1 MKTNK
6 ISAMLLS
13 AAIACTP
20 VLSSAAQIV
29 ASAEETTTTTAAAA
43 ESVAAP
49 LPVAVNTEV
58 AVVAADGTDATAE
71 TQATQATQGNDGTQA
86 TEATT
91 TIPQKVGNAAVVDQK
106 VDNNW
111 SAGKAMVKGMAE
123 IWNNPND
130 KQYDAFNYPSNIN
143 TALIAGSDAF
153 NKATKANPNFNK
165 TDTIYGFRMPD
176 ANQGKMLYT
185 PNPRWFIN
193 TPTPAVVGGSGSTAT
208 ITWDPVPMADGY
220 RYTIRTYVIE
230 PSTDSHDYSF
240 EHTHN
245 KTTNLVPPTVTID
258 KPSADAK
265 GQDADPTVADKI
277 LTGDTNGQLTEHAA
291 NNPYNVDRYPTRFR
305 VKEDF
310 TVNGKWQRQDATT
323 TYTVKENWKEFTN
336 DPDKAVVGY
345 TYNLEKPSV
354 SVAAD
359 VPVRV
364 EIMIQAFR
372 IDNATGELYN
382 LSDVS
387 EPRIVD
393 LNWVAKESWEGML
406 GAPDQYEDEFFR
418 AGYHKLDEPSAPE
431 KYTVEWKSVTL
442 PLTKDIAD
450 KIGLKGYDYDAVSG
464 YVIEPANDI
473 DDPRATANK
482 GKIDNIKQVKYATF
496 KMKLN
501 DKGEPVQVEGKY
513 QGDNVDIE
521 GFTVEPQYF
530 TEVFNLKNKPTATVY
545 DVSDD
550 LKMAGNDQARRWA
563 LNKSINQA
571 EKDNVTR
578 WEKAYAEWKKQEL
591 DPIAKW
597 NSDHASQIEKAWR
610 TAYKEAIKAYA
621 VSEYANDKRFS
632 MRYGLLDLDRN
643 GVPELIVSFS
653 SKADKNSYVVIDF
666 QQDRAKLRTVKDA
679 NYTEWYYED
688 VLGACAKRGRC
699 FKLDNLA
706 PIDSW
711 TAADDEKDPLATTT
725 TSSGSSSASSSASSS
740 SGSSSSAS
748 ASTDGGAPKTGDAG
762 VAGLAAAAFAA
773 VAGMFATSRRK
784 KN

>member
-58 AVVAADGTDATAE
+58 AVVAAEDDPATTTEAPATTAAPATEGTK
-71 TQATQATQGNDGTQA
+71 G

-91 TIPQKVGNAAVVDQK
+91 TVPQKVGNASVVDQK

-418 AGYHKLDEPSAPE
+418 AAYHKLDEPTAPE
-431 KYTVEWKSVTL
+431 KYEVHWKSVTL
-442 PLTKDIAD
+442 PVTSTMVD
-450 KIGLKGYDYDAVSG
+450 KGIYTLQGQEKIDPQSG
-464 YVIEPANDI
+464 YVIEPGNQI
-473 DDPRATANK
+473 DDPTNK
-482 GKIDNIKQVKYATF
+482 DKKIDTWQVKYETF
-496 KMKLN
+496 TMNL
-501 DKGEPVQVEGKY
+501 DEKGNPVKDADGNYTGGLK
-513 QGDNVDIE
+513 
-521 GFTVEPQYF
+521 
-530 TEVFNLKNKPTATVY
+530 EVFDLKNKKVAENWDT
-545 DVSDD
+545 SDT
-550 LKMAGNDQARRWA
+550 LKNSGTEGAARWK
-563 LNKSINQA
+563 LNTSINQA